1 MSYPKPV
8 LEPAAEQFAR
18 DSEHPFDG
26 DPARMR
32 KVLEAAQTR
41 DGVPLPE
48 AAIEELT
55 IAGGPSGRVRIRLV
69 RPLTS
74 QNQDQI
80 PAILYAHG
88 GGWVVGD
95 ATTHE
100 RLTRDL
106 AVQSGAAVVVVDYS
120 RSPEARY
127 PIAVEEVYATLEWV
141 AVHGAGHG
149 LDPCRIAIAGDSSGG
164 NLAAAVTIMA
174 KQRSGPILA
183 GQVLFYP
190 VTDASFDTDS
200 YHQFAEGYW
209 LRRDMMPWF
218 WEQYAPDVPARAEIT
233 ASPLR
238 ATTGQLAGLP
248 PALVIVAEADVLRD
262 EGEAYAAKL
271 RAAGVPVTA
280 VRYQGTIHDFVMLD
294 VLRETAA
301 AKAATSQAAAFLRDR
316 LLLQR
321 PAIADAR

>member
-18 DSEHPFDG
+18 DTAHPFEG
-26 DPARMR
+26 EPERLR
-32 KVLEAAQTR
+32 KALEAAQTR
-41 DGVPLPE
+41 DDVPLPE

-55 IAGGPSGRVRIRLV
+55 ITGGPSGRIRIRIV
-69 RPLTS
+69 RPPET
-74 QNQDQI
+74 QDQI

-95 ATTHE
+95 AITHE
-100 RLTRDL
+100 RLTREL
-106 AVQSGAAVVVVDYS
+106 AVRSGAAVVSVEYS
-120 RSPEARY
+120 RAPEARY

-149 LDPCRIAIAGDSSGG
+149 LDPCRIAIAGDSAGG

-174 KQRSGPILA
+174 KQRSGPTLA
-183 GQVLFYP
+183 AQVLFYP

-200 YHQFAEGYW
+200 YHQFAEGFW
-209 LRRDMMPWF
+209 LRREMMPWF
-218 WEQYAPDVPARAEIT
+218 WDQYAPDVPARAEIT

-238 ATTGQLAGLP
+238 ATAEQLAGLP
-248 PALVIVAEADVLRD
+248 PALIIVAEADVLRD

-280 VRYQGTIHDFVMLD
+280 VRYQGMIHDFVMLD
-294 VLRETAA
+294 ALRETHA
-301 AKAATSQAAAFLRDR
+301 AKAATSQAAAFLKDQ
-316 LLLQR
+316 LFS
-321 PAIADAR
+321 